1 VVTPQNTLK
10 HLRKSAKCV
19 NSIQTTSGQEFG
31 EVMRRARENGERF
44 IVDKKGESQVVI
56 LSIEDY
62 LSNFVKQPSSLKS
75 LQSISRKKGLNKLT
89 NVEIGREV
97 HRIRKQLSGK

>member
-1 VVTPQNTLK
+1 MS
-10 HLRKSAKCV
+10 RKNAVPKIIPALSAR
-19 NSIQTTSGQEFG
+19 IHFG

-89 NVEIGREV
+89 NAEIDREV
-97 HRIRKQLSGK
+97 RRIRKQLSGK